1 MSPSS
6 FGPSFLQRQVYSAWE
21 KSLVA
26 LKLSRSRY
34 IHLIAA
40 LAHLWPSPVAQYQGP
55 QGLDSVLNYPMRS
68 ALVEAFTIPGPNNI
82 TAVSTVFEQSKKSFH
97 VRHAQFCSLAL
108 THSSQD
114 TTLLGNFLENQ
125 DVQRWHNLSV
135 DPQSL

>member
-1 MSPSS
+1 
-6 FGPSFLQRQVYSAWE
+6 
-21 KSLVA
+21 
-26 LKLSRSRY
+26 
-34 IHLIAA
+34 
-40 LAHLWPSPVAQYQGP
+40 
-55 QGLDSVLNYPMRS
+55 MRS